1 MNGPHAVV
9 LLSGGLDSTTAL
21 YETLRCGKTVS
32 ALTVDYGQLHHKEIE
47 YAKRTAASLKLRHEI
62 VRFSLPWKG
71 SALLDASVMI
81 PQNRP
86 ESAMGLGI
94 PATYVP
100 ARNTIFL
107 ALAASYAEAAG
118 AAEIVIGANALD
130 YSGYPDCRPAY
141 LKSMAQALTLGT
153 KFGDEGGT
161 MVISAPLVELS
172 KKEIVELGA
181 RLGVPF
187 EHTWSCY
194 KGKEQPCGRCDSCLL
209 RAKGFKEAGLTDPLL
224 QTCRGEL

>member
-1 MNGPHAVV
+1 MKAGRSVV

-21 YETLRCGKTVS
+21 YETLGRGRTVF
-32 ALTVDYGQLHHKEIE
+32 ALTVNYGQLHHKEIE
-47 YAKRTAASLKLRHEI
+47 YAKRTALSLKVRHEF
-62 VRFSLPWKG
+62 VSFSLPWKG
-71 SALLDASVMI
+71 SALLDAAVAI

-86 ESAMGLGI
+86 DSARGHGI

-107 ALAASYAEAAG
+107 ALAASFAEAAG

-141 LKSMAQALTLGT
+141 LHAMAQTLTLGT
-153 KFGDEGGT
+153 KFGDEGGAFT
-161 MVISAPLVELS
+161 ISAPLVQLS
-172 KKEIVELGA
+172 KREIVQLGM

-187 EHTWSCY
+187 ENTWSCY
-194 KGKEQPCGRCDSCLL
+194 KGEDRPCGRCDSCIL
-209 RAKGFKEAGLTDPLL
+209 RAKGFNEAGLTDPALK
-224 QTCRGEL
+224 EN